1 MLCRPAIRK
10 RQQASDRSA
19 GPPVRN
25 GTRRLARPRDRPY
38 QVGGSCRVRPGRK
51 DPATCRCTHTRRYEP
66 LARGAAQESKEHS
79 RLLRWAPSPCPR
91 RPCTPA
97 RRHSCRPDQRN
108 AGQAACRNRHRR
120 PHDPRTPL
128 FPTVGHF
135 ASWAGACPGPQG
147 ISRSPPLRAN
157 PSRAAVAHRPAQR
170 MRTRRRAHQ
179 RHLPRRALRPATRPA
194 RRTNSDRGDP
204 PRPARRVLPH
214 RPRPRPLPRPRTR
227 LATQALLGRG
237 APRPTLARAS
247 SKRSATPS
255 RSSKSTNQKPN
266 KPLNQQHNRAG
277 LTANAKAGNHL
288 RPKRPRI
295 SGIHRSASMEGSATK
310 RRARS
315 AVARH
320 EVAGACW
327 LGAIRARS

>member
-1 MLCRPAIRK
+1 M
-10 RQQASDRSA
+10 
-19 GPPVRN
+19 RN
-25 GTRRLARPRDRPY
+25 GTRRLACPRDRRY

-66 LARGAAQESKEHS
+66 LARGAAQASKEHS

-97 RRHSCRPDQRN
+97 RRRRCRPDQRN
-108 AGQAACRNRHRR
+108 AGQAACRNRRRR

-135 ASWAGACPGPQG
+135 ASWAGASPGPQG

-157 PSRAAVAHRPAQR
+157 PCRAAVAHRPAQR

-179 RHLPRRALRPATRPA
+179 RQPPRRALRPATRPA
-194 RRTNSDRGDP
+194 RRTNSDRGRSATSCSSRASASSPTTSPTATSDP
-204 PRPARRVLPH
+204 IGNASD
-214 RPRPRPLPRPRTR
+214 TR
-227 LATQALLGRG
+227 SRST
-237 APRPTLARAS
+237 APDACSAS

-266 KPLNQQHNRAG
+266 KPLNPDHAVAAWLCPHG
-277 LTANAKAGNHL
+277 
-288 RPKRPRI
+288 RI
-295 SGIHRSASMEGSATK
+295 WGMGGGCRGVG
-310 RRARS
+310 RARL
-315 AVARH
+315 AVARLRGD
-320 EVAGACW
+320 AGGV
-327 LGAIRARS
+327 LGAVSSSGDRGWWPGCARGNGWRRG